1 MNRRSF
7 NQKLA
12 LGSLALGLD
21 PVLNLKLKTHIL
33 TLSFD
38 DGFKKSFYKI
48 AQIHEDFGLR
58 ACLNVIASGHLPGFK
73 AVGQYILPEL
83 LGNFDDWNT
92 LKQRGHE
99 IMPHSWSHLDKTKL
113 PVDEA
118 KELILKCLDFFE
130 THLEGYQSGQ
140 AVYNFPF
147 NASNEE
153 LDLFTLTRVKAIRTG
168 GWMVLKDTRVN
179 PKPGPDRTRRLGCW
193 SEGPGNI
200 DHWVDDQVNTFLS
213 GPGGW
218 LILNLHGLDDEGW
231 GPVSAE
237 YLRRLLRRL
246 TTINNLELLPAG
258 EVVNRQ

>member
-12 LGSLALGLD
+12 LGSLAMGLD
-21 PVLNLKLKTHIL
+21 PSLTLNPKTHIL

-58 ACLNVIASGHLPGFK
+58 ACLNVIAAGHLPGFK

-83 LGNFDDWNT
+83 LGNFDDWNI

-99 IMPHSWSHLDKTKL
+99 IMPHSWTHLDKTKI
-113 PVDEA
+113 PVEDA
-118 KELILKCLDFFE
+118 KELIIKCLDYFE
-130 THLEGYQSGQ
+130 THLEGYRSSH

-147 NASNEE
+147 NSSNEE
-153 LDLFTLTRVKAIRTG
+153 LDQFTLTRVKAIRTG
-168 GWMVLKDTRVN
+168 GWLVLKENQVN
-179 PKPGPDRTRRLGCW
+179 PVPGPNQTRRLGCW
-193 SEGPGNI
+193 SKGPENI
-200 DHWVDDQVNTFLS
+200 DQWVEMQVNTFLS
-213 GPGGW
+213 GQGGW
-218 LILNLHGLDDEGW
+218 LILNLHGLDGEGW

-237 YLRRLLRRL
+237 YLHGLLQRLI
-246 TTINNLELLPAG
+246 TIKNLELLPAG
-258 EVVNRQ
+258 EVMTRM